1 MTNSL
6 AITIG
11 DFAVRQLDGLFSL
24 NDLHVASGGNPTHR
38 PGEFLRIDQ
47 TKALIAELSCG
58 NSRSLSSTDSRNLQ
72 NSADLQSVADSQVIR
87 TVIGK
92 GKAQG
97 TYACRELVIAY
108 AAWISAA
115 FHLKVIRVFLAAI
128 NTPQVPIHG
137 EKIPAATKLQQ
148 ITHDGH
154 IVATLA
160 MIDSVHQRPQD
171 TSRRTFNSNKD
182 KFVEGKD
189 YFKISASESLE
200 LGLNAPFG
208 LTLLTE
214 SGYLLLIKSFKSPTA
229 GAKSNVKQQMVSE
242 YFRAT
247 HHTDHPTV
255 YIPSIKNRRWLISFD
270 HNGKELVQP
279 VPHEAMLVTWDDV
292 VHMVQDH
299 SLMLTNSQLANLAKA
314 ATNRIAQR
322 MQYTA
327 ITA

>member
-6 AITIG
+6 ALAIG
-11 DFAVRQLDGLFSL
+11 ETTVRQHDGLFSL
-24 NDLHVASGGNPTHR
+24 NDLHVASGGEEKHEPNQFTR
-38 PGEFLRIDQ
+38 LDQ
-47 TKALIAELSCG
+47 TQALIAEIKSA
-58 NSRSLSSTDSRNLQ
+58 DSRNCIETKRGA
-72 NSADLQSVADSQVIR
+72 N
-87 TVIGK
+87 G
-92 GKAQG
+92 G